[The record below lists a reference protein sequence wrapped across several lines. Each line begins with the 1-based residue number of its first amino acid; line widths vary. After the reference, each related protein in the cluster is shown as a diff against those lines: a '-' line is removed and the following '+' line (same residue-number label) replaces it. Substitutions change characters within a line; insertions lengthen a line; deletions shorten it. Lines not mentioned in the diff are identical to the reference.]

1 MSVLTASPAGFT
13 IYPQD
18 LGLDEIIEIARRKG
32 TVALSPDPEFRTR
45 IRRGRRML
53 EDKLGEGEVIYGVN
67 TGFGGNVK
75 FVIPDDELE
84 HHQRNLIE
92 YHCCGVGDPLPE
104 EIVRAA
110 ILLRANALSRGLS
123 AVREVVIERLL
134 DLLNHGITPVV
145 PRYGSVGASGDLCP
159 SAYIARVL
167 CGGGE
172 AFYQGRLVPAAEAL
186 REEGIQPLSLAA
198 KEGLALL
205 NGTTLMTGIAALVV
219 DEVAYLFQLS
229 LGALAMTAEA
239 LGSSPDYYLP
249 AIHLAKHHP
258 GQLRV
263 AEMLNSL
270 LFHSQLAVPLDEI
283 RHRVEAAGRKAHEL
297 NQVVA
302 AAEAIQSPY
311 SLRCAP
317 QGLGPMLET
326 LEQARTVVEREA
338 NSVNDNPLI
347 DPAAHRVYHTGN
359 FFGAHIARAMDGLKL
374 DIANLANWMHS
385 LMALLM
391 DERFSN
397 GLPPSLSPHAG
408 LYQGFKGVQITHTS
422 LVTAIRQAS
431 APSLIHSLATE
442 QFNQDIVS
450 LGTHSAATAWD
461 MTGLLRNAVAISL
474 LSAAQAID
482 LRQGAGRMGA
492 GTKPIYRALRTVS
505 AFVNEDR
512 ALDKD
517 IRKVCDLI
525 DGRKMP
531 VLN

>member
-1 MSVLTASPAGFT
+1 MTTLTASPAAFT
-13 IYPQD
+13 IYPED
-18 LGLDEIIEIARRKG
+18 LHLNDIIGIARRRRP
-32 TVALSPDPEFRTR
+32 VSLSSDPEFRTK
-45 IRRGRRML
+45 IRRGRRVL
-53 EDKLGEGEVIYGVN
+53 EDKLKEGEVIYGVN

-75 FVIPDDELE
+75 FVIPDAELE

-92 YHCCGVGDPLPE
+92 YHCCGVGEPFDE
-104 EIVRAA
+104 EVVRAA
-110 ILLRANALSRGLS
+110 ILLRANALARGLS

-134 DLLNHGITPVV
+134 DLLNHGITPWV

-159 SAYIARVL
+159 SAYIARAM

-172 AFYQGRLVPAAEAL
+172 VFYQGRLTLSADAL
-186 REEGIQPLSLAA
+186 RQEGIEPLSLAA

-205 NGTTLMTGIAALVV
+205 NGTTVMTGLAALVV
-219 DEVAYLFQLS
+219 DEVTYLFQLS

-239 LGSSPDYYLP
+239 LGSSPDYFLP
-249 AIHLAKHHP
+249 AIHMAKHHP

-270 LFHSQLAVPLDEI
+270 LFGSKLAVPLDDI
-283 RHRVEAAGRKAHEL
+283 RHRVEDAGRKAHEL
-297 NQVVA
+297 HEVVA

-326 LEQARTVVEREA
+326 LEQVTTVVEREA

-347 DPAAHRVYHTGN
+347 DPAADRVYHTGN
-359 FFGAHIARAMDGLKL
+359 FYGAHIARAMDGMKL
-374 DIANLANWMHS
+374 DIANLANWLHS

-397 GLPPSLSPHAG
+397 GLPPSLSPHVG

-422 LVTAIRQAS
+422 LVTAIRQAC
-431 APSLIHSLATE
+431 APSLIHSLPTE

-450 LGTHSAATAWD
+450 LGTHSAATARD
-461 MTGLLRNAVAISL
+461 ITALLRNVVAISL
-474 LSAAQAID
+474 LAAVQAVD
-482 LRQGAGRMGA
+482 LRQGADRMGA
-492 GTKPIYRALRTVS
+492 GTLPIYRALRAAS

-517 IRKVCDLI
+517 IREVCAWI
-525 DGRKMP
+525 DERKIP